1 MSDGYVP
8 SAHAAAASARQK
20 MEDIMPMIQAASEA
34 CSEAR
39 AMIQAIGAVPM
50 VDSAAEAIADADAK
64 LVDVTNAI
72 AIARERCDN
81 LAAYLLGGPPQ

>member
-50 VDSAAEAIADADAK
+50 VESAAEAIADADAK
-64 LVDVTNAI
+64 LVEVTNSVGV
-72 AIARERCDN
+72 ARERCDN
-81 LAAYLLGGPPQ
+81 LAVYLLAPPQ